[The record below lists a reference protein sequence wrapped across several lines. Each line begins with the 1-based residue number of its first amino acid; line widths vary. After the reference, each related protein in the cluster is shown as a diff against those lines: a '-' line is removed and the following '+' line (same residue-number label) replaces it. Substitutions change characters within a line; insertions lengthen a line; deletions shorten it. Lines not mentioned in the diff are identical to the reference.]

1 MQNTNM
7 DPGLNGSNF
16 QRSLGSAIINV
27 KAICKI
33 QIEVWMSMY
42 ASSSGV

>member
-1 MQNTNM
+1 MTQNINM
-7 DPGLNGSNF
+7 DPGLNGANF

-33 QIEVWMSMY
+33 QIEV
-42 ASSSGV
+42 